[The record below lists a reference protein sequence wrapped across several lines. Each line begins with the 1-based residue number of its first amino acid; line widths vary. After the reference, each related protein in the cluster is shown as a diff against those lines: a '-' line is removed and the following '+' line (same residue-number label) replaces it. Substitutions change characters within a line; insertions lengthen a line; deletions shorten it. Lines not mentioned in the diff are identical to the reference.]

1 MRRLSLSYT
10 VSRAKGPIDPASNF
24 CQIDPIMS
32 QLTTKTAILSIGDL
46 KSEDIPALRAAF
58 NAVPGV
64 VKIDFSVERSV
75 AVLDFDPSQSHI
87 DDFLR
92 AVLKAG
98 FQVL

>member
-1 MRRLSLSYT
+1 MAQT
-10 VSRAKGPIDPASNF
+10 
-24 CQIDPIMS
+24 
-32 QLTTKTAILSIGDL
+32 TTKTAILSIGDL
-46 KSEDIPALRAAF
+46 KSENLPILRAAF

-64 VKIDFSVERSV
+64 VKIDFSIERSV
-75 AVLDFDPSQSHI
+75 AVLDFDPSQAHI